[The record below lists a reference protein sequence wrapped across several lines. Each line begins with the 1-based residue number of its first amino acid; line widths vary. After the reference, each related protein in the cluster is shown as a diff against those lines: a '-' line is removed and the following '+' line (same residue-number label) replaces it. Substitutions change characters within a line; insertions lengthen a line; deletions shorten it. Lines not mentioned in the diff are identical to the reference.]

1 VQPESAPGAIAKG
14 DNQVSDPGRKR
25 RKNAEGRKN
34 GIAVLIPAIGAI
46 STILAIV
53 TIPTIVV
60 IFANAAIL
68 TNVAGV
74 RFERQRRSLLQ
85 TG

>member
-34 GIAVLIPAIGAI
+34 GVAVLIPAIGTI
-46 STILAIV
+46 STILAILAIV
-53 TIPTIVV
+53 TIPTIVA
-60 IFANAAIL
+60 IFA
-68 TNVAGV
+68 NVAGV
-74 RFERQRRSLLQ
+74 RLSGNTVPYYSVR
-85 TG
+85 T